1 MITFERNIHTYT
13 MKEQLRLHKAK
24 AIILGVGGGG
34 SCIAEIFAR
43 TGIGNITLVD
53 SDIYEDSNKNR
64 QIGALNNTIGQ
75 YKVDVMGNRIM
86 SINTDCNICAI
97 RNSINDN
104 NYIEL
109 LQDKDIIMDTV
120 DGKDNKLKVSKYV
133 KSLNKVYTTGGLGGY
148 NFWCATLKD
157 CSIEE
162 FIFPNTDEQ
171 IIYPCASGVFAQ
183 AALQAQQAIN
193 YYLNREQCAID
204 KIIKVNQ
211 QMLCISV
218 EDIGL

>member
-1 MITFERNIHTYT
+1 M
-13 MKEQLRLHKAK
+13 
-24 AIILGVGGGG
+24 GVGGGG

-53 SDIYEDSNKNR
+53 FDIYEDSNKNR
-64 QIGALNNTIGQ
+64 QIGALSSTIGLS
-75 YKVDVMGNRIM
+75 KVDTMGKRLLD
-86 SINTDCNICAI
+86 INPNCNIQIVCDI
-97 RNSINDN
+97 INDT
-104 NYIEL
+104 NYIKL
-109 LQDKDIIMDTV
+109 LQNKNIIIDAV
-120 DGKDNKLKVSKYV
+120 DGKENKLKVGKYV
-133 KSLNKVYTTGGLGGY
+133 KNLKKIYTTGGLGGY

-162 FIFPNTDEQ
+162 FIFPNTNEQ

-193 YYLNREQCAID
+193 YYLGREQHTVD

-211 QMLCISV
+211 QMLCMSV
-218 EDIGL
+218 EDIGI

>member
-1 MITFERNIHTYT
+1 MQ
-13 MKEQLRLHKAK
+13 EQLKLHKAK

-53 SDIYEDSNKNR
+53 FDTYEDSNKNR
-64 QIGALNNTIGQ
+64 QIGALDNTLSQ

-86 SINTDCNICAI
+86 FININCTVSVVRD
-97 RNSINDN
+97 SINDN
-104 NYIEL
+104 NYIRL
-109 LQDKDIIMDTV
+109 LQDKDIIIDTV
-120 DGKDNKLKVSKYV
+120 DGKDNKLKVGKYV
-133 KSLNKVYTTGGLGGY
+133 KNLNKIYTTGGLGGY

-193 YYLNREQCAID
+193 CYLNREQCVID

-211 QMLCISV
+211 QMLCMSV